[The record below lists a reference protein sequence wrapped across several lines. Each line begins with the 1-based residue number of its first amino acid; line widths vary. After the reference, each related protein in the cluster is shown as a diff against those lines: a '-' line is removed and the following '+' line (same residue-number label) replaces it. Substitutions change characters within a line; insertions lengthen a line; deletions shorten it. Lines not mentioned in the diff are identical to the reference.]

1 MAHYVAEQIS
11 AAESASD
18 NDRAGKQQAAAESIL
33 ALWQRRSGL
42 PTDRPPMQELERVF
56 LALDRL
62 AEPSDP
68 WSFYRLFPREAEPS
82 AEDVVSETLLRL
94 ALNLEDSTREI
105 VRALVVEAAATA
117 LDREA
122 EWVRLSENLAEDEE
136 RKALLQLNRLARLSN
151 ERLDNPEDMEPLE
164 RAHAHIARMIDTLTA
179 ISEAI
184 AHECDGEPTQ

>member
-1 MAHYVAEQIS
+1 MAHYVAEQIA

-18 NDRAGKQQAAAESIL
+18 NDQAGKQQAAAESIL

-42 PTDRPPMQELERVF
+42 PTDRPPMQAFERVF

-62 AEPSDP
+62 AEPLDP
-68 WSFYRLFPREAEPS
+68 WTFYRLFPREAEPS
-82 AEDVVSETLLRL
+82 AEDIASETLLRL
-94 ALNLEDSTREI
+94 ALNLEDSAREI
-105 VRALVVEAAATA
+105 VRALVVEAAAMA

-136 RKALLQLNRLARLSN
+136 RKALRHLDRLGRLSN

-164 RAHAHIARMIDTLTA
+164 RAHAHIARMIETLTA
-179 ISEAI
+179 INEAI
-184 AHECDGEPTQ
+184 AHDLRGEPS